1 LKQQW
6 TREEL
11 IEHFSL
17 LQPERQLIE
26 AKKFET
32 RLGFAVLFKYFQHEA
47 RFPDAPEDI
56 PLSVV
61 KFLAKHLRVSTE
73 HFDQY
78 PWDGV
83 TIRRHR
89 SEIRKFFG
97 FREHSASDLQEISQW
112 LADKV
117 LSHIHDIAV
126 LKERVYAELRQ
137 RKIEPPVD
145 NTVET
150 LIRSAL
156 HNHEQRFFA
165 QTFQNLSP
173 ISISR
178 MDAMIDDWADAE
190 DEVTEEQ
197 GAEEPERMTFRKIN
211 MGPGRANKKNLE
223 DEIKKLKELRMLE
236 LPHDL
241 FANVPPKILRKY
253 RLRVVSEKLVEIRRH
268 PLEVRYTLLSTFF
281 WSRHREIT
289 DSLVE
294 MLITII
300 HNINGQAQRKV
311 DREILQEIKK
321 VRGKN
326 GILVSLLETLL
337 DKRDNVIEDVVF
349 SVVEEETLRD
359 LLKELTHSKEV
370 YREKVYYKMRSSYS
384 NNYRAAIGELLN
396 TLEFRSNNSKYQP
409 IIEALEL
416 IKKHIGTKQKF
427 FAVADDVP
435 IDDVIPPKF
444 KKVVLETDKNGDL
457 RVNRMNYEISV
468 LYSIRDKLRCK
479 EIWVVGANRY
489 RNPDEDLPGDFEER
503 REEYYESLGLRLA
516 ADSVIKDLK
525 QSLHNA
531 LDQLNQ
537 TIPQNPKVR
546 ITNHKGGGWFTVTP
560 LEPQPEPERLAQL
573 KREIAKRWWMI
584 ELIDIFKEADLRVD
598 FTDAFQSL
606 GIREQLSREE
616 IQKRLLLCLYGLGTN
631 MGLKRMATGNTDLT
645 YENLLYIKRKFIHPE
660 NLKAANIQV
669 VNAILRERLAEVWG
683 EATTSCAFDS
693 KKFGAWDQNLMTEWH
708 PRYRGPGVMIYW
720 SVENKS
726 ACIHSQLKTCT
737 SSEVAAMIKGL
748 LQHATEKEVD
758 RNYVDTHGQSEVGF
772 AFCHLLGFKLM
783 PRFKNIGSQKLYKP
797 DHGMA
802 DAYPNLQPVL
812 AKNPINWELIHQQY
826 DQMVKYAAA
835 LRFNTAETEAI
846 LKRFSQNKTHP
857 VYKALSELG
866 RVIKTI
872 FLCEYLQHEEIRR
885 EIHEGLNVVENWN
898 SANSFI
904 FFGRNG
910 EIQKNQV
917 DEQEIAVLSLHLLQN
932 CLVYIN
938 TIKIQNIIKE
948 QGWLNKLTTE
958 DLRALSPLIYNH
970 ITPYGK
976 FNVDLDKRL
985 PL

>member
-1 LKQQW
+1 MKQQW
-6 TREEL
+6 TKEEL
-11 IEHFSL
+11 IEHFTL
-17 LQPERQLIE
+17 LPPERQLIE
-26 AKKFET
+26 TKNFET
-32 RLGFAVLFKYFQHEA
+32 RLGFAVLFKYFQHDA
-47 RFPDAPEDI
+47 RFPDGPEDVPI
-56 PLSVV
+56 PVV
-61 KFLAKHLRVSTE
+61 DFLAKHLRVNME
-73 HFDQY
+73 HFEQY
-78 PWDGV
+78 DWTGR
-83 TIRRHR
+83 TIKRHR
-89 SEIRKFFG
+89 VEIRKLFG
-97 FREHSASDLQEISQW
+97 FREHTANDLQAISQW
-112 LADKV
+112 LSDKV
-117 LSHIHDIAV
+117 LTHIHDIPV
-126 LKERVYAELRQ
+126 LKERVYATLRQ

-150 LIRSAL
+150 LVRSAL
-156 HNHEQRFFA
+156 HNYEQKFFA
-165 QTFQNLSP
+165 QTFQRLSSA
-173 ISISR
+173 SISR

-190 DEVTEEQ
+190 DEVSEEQ
-197 GAEEPERMTFRKIN
+197 GAEESERMTFRKIN
-211 MGPGRANKKNLE
+211 MGPGRASRKNLE
-223 DEIKKLKELRMLE
+223 EEIKKLKELRMLE

-241 FANVPPKILRKY
+241 FKNVPPKILRKY

-268 PLEVRYTLLSTFF
+268 PPELRYTLLSAFF
-281 WSRHREIT
+281 WSRQQEIT

-300 HNINGQAQRKV
+300 HNINAQAERKV

-326 GILVSLLETLL
+326 NILASLLEALL
-337 DKRDNVIEDVVF
+337 EKKDHVVQDVIF

-359 LLKELTHSKEV
+359 LLKELTHNKEV

-384 NNYRAAIGELLN
+384 NTYRTAIGELIN
-396 TLEFRSNNSKYQP
+396 TLEFRSNNSRYQP
-409 IIEALEL
+409 IIEALDL

-435 IDDVIPPKF
+435 IEDVIPPKF

-468 LYSIRDKLRCK
+468 LYSLREKLKCK
-479 EIWVVGANRY
+479 EIWVIGANRY
-489 RNPDEDLPGDFEER
+489 RNPDEDLPDDFEKR
-503 REEYYESLGLRLA
+503 REEYYESLGLQMDVGA
-516 ADSVIKDLK
+516 VINDLK
-525 QSLHNA
+525 QSLHRA

-546 ITNHKGGGWFTVTP
+546 ITNHKGGWISVTP
-560 LEPQPEPERLAQL
+560 LDPQPEPERLVQL
-573 KREIAKRWWMI
+573 KKEITKRWWMI
-584 ELIDIFKEADLRVD
+584 ELIDIFKEADLRVG

-631 MGLKRMATGNTDLT
+631 MGLKRMATGNTDVT

-660 NLKAANIQV
+660 NLKAANVKV
-669 VNAILRERLAEVWG
+669 VNAILKERLAEVWG
-683 EATTSCAFDS
+683 EATTSCASDS
-693 KKFGAWDQNLMTEWH
+693 KKVGSWDQNLMTEWH

-720 SVENKS
+720 HVENKS
-726 ACIHSQLKTCT
+726 VCIHSQLKTCT

-748 LQHATEKEVD
+748 LQHATEKKVD

-812 AKNPINWELIHQQY
+812 AKNPINWDLIRQQY

-846 LKRFSQNKTHP
+846 LKRFSQNRTHP

-917 DEQEIAVLSLHLLQN
+917 DEQEIAILSLNLLQN

-976 FNVDLDKRL
+976 FNVDLDRRL
-985 PL
+985 PI

>member
-1 LKQQW
+1 MKQQW
-6 TREEL
+6 TKEEL

-17 LQPERQLIE
+17 LQPERQLFE
-26 AKKFET
+26 GKKFET
-32 RLGFAVLFKYFQHEA
+32 RLAFAVLFKYFQHEA
-47 RFPDAPEDI
+47 RFPDCADDV
-56 PLSVV
+56 PLPVIE
-61 KFLAKHLRVSTE
+61 FLAKHLRVSTDR
-73 HFDQY
+73 FDQY
-78 PWDGV
+78 DWTGR
-83 TIRRHR
+83 TIKRHR
-89 SEIRKFFG
+89 AEIRKFFG
-97 FREHSASDLQEISQW
+97 FREHTADDLQAISHW
-112 LADKV
+112 LTDKV
-117 LSHIHDIAV
+117 LSCNHDIAV

-165 QTFQNLSP
+165 QTLQSLSST
-173 ISISR
+173 SISR

-197 GAEEPERMTFRKIN
+197 GSEEPERMTFRKIN
-211 MGPGRANKKNLE
+211 MGPGRANRKNLE

-236 LPHDL
+236 LPNDL
-241 FANVPPKILRKY
+241 FKNVPPKILRKY

-268 PLEVRYTLLSTFF
+268 PPEVRYTLLSTFF
-281 WSRHREIT
+281 WSRHQEIT

-300 HNINGQAQRKV
+300 LNINGQAQRRV

-326 GILVSLLETLL
+326 SILVSLLETLL
-337 DKRDNVIEDVVF
+337 ENRNNVIEDAVF

-359 LLKELTHSKEV
+359 LLRELTHNKEV

-384 NNYRAAIGELLN
+384 NTYRTAIGELLN
-396 TLEFRSNNSKYQP
+396 TLKFRSNNSKYQP
-409 IIEALEL
+409 IIEALDL
-416 IKKHIGTKQKF
+416 IKKHIGTRQKY

-444 KKVVLETDKNGDL
+444 KKVVVETDKNGDL

-468 LYSIRDKLRCK
+468 LYTLRDKLKCK

-503 REEYYESLGLRLA
+503 REEYYESLGLRLD
-516 ADSVIKDLK
+516 ADSVINELK
-525 QSLHNA
+525 QSLHRA

-546 ITNHKGGGWFTVTP
+546 ITNHKGGWISVTP
-560 LEPQPEPERLAQL
+560 LDPQPEPERLAQL

-584 ELIDIFKEADLRVD
+584 ELIDVFKEADLRID
-598 FTDAFQSL
+598 FTNAFQSL
-606 GIREQLSREE
+606 AAHERLDRSE

-631 MGLKRMATGNTDLT
+631 MGLKRMATGNTDIT

-669 VNAILRERLAEVWG
+669 VNAILKERLAEVWG
-683 EATTSCAFDS
+683 EATTSCASDS
-693 KKFGAWDQNLMTEWH
+693 KKFGSWDQNLMTEWH

-720 SVENKS
+720 HVENKS
-726 ACIHSQLKTCT
+726 ACIHSHLKTCT

-797 DHGMA
+797 DHGMT

-812 AKNPINWELIHQQY
+812 AKNPINWDLIRQQY

-846 LKRFSQNKTHP
+846 LKRFSKNRTHP

-917 DEQEIAVLSLHLLQN
+917 DEQEIAVLSLNLLQN
-932 CLVYIN
+932 CMVYIN
-938 TIKIQNIIKE
+938 TIKIQKVIKE
-948 QGWLNKLTTE
+948 QGWLKKLATE

-985 PL
+985 PI

>member
-6 TREEL
+6 TKEEL
-11 IEHFSL
+11 IEHFTL
-17 LQPERQLIE
+17 LPPERQLIE
-26 AKKFET
+26 TKNFET
-32 RLGFAVLFKYFQHEA
+32 RLGFAVLFKYFQHDA
-47 RFPDAPEDI
+47 RFPDGPEDVPI
-56 PLSVV
+56 PVV
-61 KFLAKHLRVSTE
+61 DFLAKHLRVNME
-73 HFDQY
+73 HFEQY
-78 PWDGV
+78 DWTGR
-83 TIRRHR
+83 TIKRHR
-89 SEIRKFFG
+89 VEIRKLFG
-97 FREHSASDLQEISQW
+97 FREHTANDLQAISQW
-112 LADKV
+112 LSDKV
-117 LSHIHDIAV
+117 LTHIHDIPV
-126 LKERVYAELRQ
+126 LKERVYATLRQ

-150 LIRSAL
+150 LVRSAL
-156 HNHEQRFFA
+156 HNYEQKFFA
-165 QTFQNLSP
+165 QTFQRLSSA
-173 ISISR
+173 SISR

-190 DEVTEEQ
+190 DEVSEEQ
-197 GAEEPERMTFRKIN
+197 GAEESERMTFRKIN
-211 MGPGRANKKNLE
+211 MGPGRANRKNLE
-223 DEIKKLKELRMLE
+223 EEIKKLKELRMLE

-241 FANVPPKILRKY
+241 FKNVPPKILRKY

-268 PLEVRYTLLSTFF
+268 PPELRYTLLSAFF
-281 WSRHREIT
+281 WSRQQEIT

-300 HNINGQAQRKV
+300 HNINAQAERKV

-326 GILVSLLETLL
+326 NILASLLEALL
-337 DKRDNVIEDVVF
+337 EKKDHVVQDVIF

-359 LLKELTHSKEV
+359 LLKELTHNKEV

-384 NNYRAAIGELLN
+384 NTYRTAIGELIN
-396 TLEFRSNNSKYQP
+396 TLEFRSNNSRYQP
-409 IIEALEL
+409 IIEALDL

-435 IDDVIPPKF
+435 IEDVIPPKF

-468 LYSIRDKLRCK
+468 LYSLREKLKCK
-479 EIWVVGANRY
+479 EIWVIGANRY
-489 RNPDEDLPGDFEER
+489 RNPDEDLPDDFEKR
-503 REEYYESLGLRLA
+503 REEYYESLGLQMDVGA
-516 ADSVIKDLK
+516 VINDLK
-525 QSLHNA
+525 QSLHRA

-546 ITNHKGGGWFTVTP
+546 ITNHKGGWISVTP
-560 LEPQPEPERLAQL
+560 LDPQPEPERLVQL
-573 KREIAKRWWMI
+573 KKEITKRWWMI
-584 ELIDIFKEADLRVD
+584 ELIDIFKEADLRVG

-631 MGLKRMATGNTDLT
+631 MGLKRMATGNTDVT

-660 NLKAANIQV
+660 NLKAANVKV
-669 VNAILRERLAEVWG
+669 VNAILKERLAEVWG
-683 EATTSCAFDS
+683 EATTSCASDS
-693 KKFGAWDQNLMTEWH
+693 KKVGSWDQNLMTEWH

-720 SVENKS
+720 HVENKS
-726 ACIHSQLKTCT
+726 VCIHSQLKTCT

-748 LQHATEKEVD
+748 LQHATEKKVD

-812 AKNPINWELIHQQY
+812 AKNPINWDLIRQQY

-846 LKRFSQNKTHP
+846 LKRFSQNRTHP

-917 DEQEIAVLSLHLLQN
+917 DEQEIAILSLNLLQN

-976 FNVDLDKRL
+976 FNVDLDRRL
-985 PL
+985 PI